1 MTATYVISRDENF
14 QNVVGENCDMTS
26 LKFCKNNYVTKNN
39 QNYKVLRYDKNY
51 LTFDVVP
58 TQGLFRSVIVNQEK
72 KVVCFAPPKSY
83 SIDTFT
89 TMYPDRTED
98 IVAEEFVE
106 GTMNNVF
113 WDPSAGLSGCW
124 EIATRN
130 SIGGEVSFFKSGE
143 SMTFRAMFMEAANDV
158 NLDINT
164 LNRNYCYSFVL
175 QHPKNRIVVPFKTSA
190 IILTNVYEI
199 CNTEDGSITVSC
211 IDIEEVKKT
220 KDLSITNV
228 SYPERIMEW
237 SSYTDLKNNYASMN
251 TRYDVLGVVIYNTK
265 TGVRTKMRNPTYE
278 NVRQLRG
285 NQPKLQYQYLSLRKS
300 GSVGEYLKYYPEHKK
315 EFSSFRDNMHKFTN
329 TLYQN
334 YISCYIKKERV
345 LKEFPDNFRTHMFN
359 IHRNYIDELKPNGG
373 YVNNSFVINFV
384 NDMPVTLQMYS
395 LNFSMRQRKT
405 DIDSIQL
412 EQNQEKE
419 PCVDI

>member
-1 MTATYVISRDENF
+1 
-14 QNVVGENCDMTS
+14 
-26 LKFCKNNYVTKNN
+26 
-39 QNYKVLRYDKNY
+39 
-51 LTFDVVP
+51 
-58 TQGLFRSVIVNQEK
+58 
-72 KVVCFAPPKSY
+72 
-83 SIDTFT
+83 
-89 TMYPDRTED
+89 
-98 IVAEEFVE
+98 
-106 GTMNNVF
+106 
-113 WDPSAGLSGCW
+113 
-124 EIATRN
+124 
-130 SIGGEVSFFKSGE
+130 
-143 SMTFRAMFMEAANDV
+143 
-158 NLDINT
+158 
-164 LNRNYCYSFVL
+164 
-175 QHPKNRIVVPFKTSA
+175 
-190 IILTNVYEI
+190 
-199 CNTEDGSITVSC
+199 
-211 IDIEEVKKT
+211 
-220 KDLSITNV
+220 
-228 SYPERIMEW
+228 MEW